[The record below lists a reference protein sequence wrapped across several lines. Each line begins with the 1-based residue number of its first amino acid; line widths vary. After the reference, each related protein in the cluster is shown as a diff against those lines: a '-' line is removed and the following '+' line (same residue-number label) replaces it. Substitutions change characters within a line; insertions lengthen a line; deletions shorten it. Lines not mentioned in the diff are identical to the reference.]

1 MADYSTVTIR
11 PFNPT
16 GNVANIGLAWTQ
28 WVEELILFFG
38 AKDVTKPMVKC
49 NQLLYY
55 GGERVQQIWKTL
67 PESTTPFDVNIH
79 GQAQQVNERP
89 PTSEEA
95 ALATSISAL
104 RVVVDQATLRLA
116 AAAPED
122 IDSATSLHAAAHTAL
137 DKARNCLLAAR
148 TAVTSQRTSRI
159 EHPAPKDEFDY
170 LLYALNRVFVGQTSN
185 TYNRFQFN
193 NLRPDAR
200 ETSSQFLIKLKG
212 KIKSCNFADQEQTL
226 VDMLISHTSNNELRR
241 ELLKKGDELNFD
253 TALMISRT
261 VEATES
267 QARAIEGSGSTEQI
281 AKVFSHNKK
290 TGTCHRCGKSDHYAN
305 DPVCK
310 ARYKTCSRCNKTGHF
325 AEVCR
330 SSGSGSIPKYPM
342 AAKEKPPVF
351 KKEKKFTYKK
361 GRIHKVE
368 HEDLNFVQSSSSAD
382 FAFSIDG
389 RFKNDTE
396 KSIKVNVGG
405 VELQFEIDSCSSTNI
420 ISSST
425 WENCKRMGIK
435 CKSTRITKDLYP
447 YNSLTPL
454 KTIGKFECELKV
466 GRFTTFDEVYVVHGN
481 DKSLLSERTSKALR
495 VLKVGLHVQRE
506 SIRAVT
512 KATENQYHD
521 AATPNTRR
529 ANSAKQHSRAIHQQP
544 VASTADR
551 KQINTATNNTN
562 ITENKGNLQLKQEI
576 IQEFPEVFTGM
587 GKLKDYELE
596 LVIDPSMA
604 PALQPLRPVPLQ
616 QQPKVEK
623 KLEELLNCDII
634 EPVNYPSKFCS
645 PLHVANKPDNEI
657 RFCVDMRVAN
667 LCVQRL
673 NHPIPRFEEVCS
685 NLKGSTVFSKLDMK
699 NAYFQIQ
706 LSKASREITT
716 FSTHKGLFR
725 YKRLFCGINC
735 APEAFQKI
743 MEIATKDCEG
753 LEVYIDDFLI
763 HGATREIHDQRLRHF
778 LRKFKQLG
786 LTLNYEKCVF
796 ATKQVHFRGH
806 CFSADGVKPIYSRVK
821 AMQELQEPT
830 TPELTASVLGLFTYS
845 GRFIPNFSQ
854 ITKPLRNAANC
865 KSKDFKWGPAQEKAF
880 QLLKKHVTTTP
891 VLGYFDP
898 NLPTYVVSDASP
910 FALGAVL
917 FQIKNDKPVIIE
929 YASRSLTEVESR
941 YSQTEKEALG
951 LVWSCE
957 RFHFWLFGGKKF
969 FLITDHKPLEFIFS
983 IRAKPCARIERWVL
997 RLQCYNYQVMY
1008 QAGKSNIA
1016 DPLSRLLPNKAVTP
1030 ATGEEDLFVRSVV
1043 DAAMPIA
1050 MSFEEIRQASI
1061 SDSHTKMLATAVN
1074 TDTWPVELRKYELI
1088 KTELCVYDDVILRGH
1103 RLYIPGK
1110 LRSRVLKL
1118 AHEGHQGIVKTKQRL
1133 RSKVW
1138 WFTMDKDVEEF
1149 CKHCHGC
1156 QIVAPFELPEPL
1168 KPTALPTG
1176 SWKDIA
1182 IDYLGPFPNGKNI
1195 LVVIDY
1201 YSRFIEAVITTSTTA
1216 ATTINILEE
1225 IFCRFGYPESMRAD
1239 QAPQLSGS
1247 EMRDYCLLNGIRLV
1261 STTPRYPQAN
1271 GEVERQN
1278 RSIMK
1283 VLKIANAE
1291 KDDLQKAL
1299 NTYLLAYRSTPHSVT
1314 GVSPAKLMFNREIR
1328 DKLPNLYVQVALE
1341 QSVRDRDA
1349 EYKASSKDYTDRA
1362 RRASQKKL
1370 EIGDDVLV
1378 RQQVQNKLDTQYC
1391 PVPFQITAKDGNA
1404 ITVRAPSGTE
1414 YRRNST
1420 WAKPYQPPLPETD
1433 TELSTLEEKQQDN
1446 SSPVVAQSPVR
1457 TRVQELQQ
1465 KETLANTPIWRSNR
1479 ERHAPKRL
1487 ITEC

>member
-1 MADYSTVTIR
+1 MADSSSVTIR

-16 GNVANIGLAWTQ
+16 GNVANVGLAWTQ

-55 GGERVQQIWKTL
+55 GGERVQQVWKTL

-95 ALATSISAL
+95 ALSTSISAL
-104 RVVVDQATLRLA
+104 RVEVEQAALRVA

-122 IDSATSLHAAAHTAL
+122 IDPATSLQAAAQQAL
-137 DKARNCLLAAR
+137 DKARNCLLAVR

-159 EHPAPKDEFDY
+159 DANPPKDEFEY
-170 LLYALNRVFVGQTSN
+170 MLFSLNRVFVGQTSN
-185 TYNRFQFN
+185 TYNRFLFN
-193 NLRPDAR
+193 KMRPEAG
-200 ETSSQFLIKLKG
+200 ETSSQFLVKLKG

-226 VDMLISHTSNNELRR
+226 VDMIISHTTNNELRR

-253 TALMISRT
+253 AALAIART

-267 QARAIEGSGSTEQI
+267 QARAMECSNTNENI
-281 AKVFSHNKK
+281 AKVFANVKK
-290 TGTCHRCGKSDHYAN
+290 GTCHRCGKLDHYAN

-310 ARYKTCSRCNKTGHF
+310 ARNKTCSRCQKIGHF

-330 SSGSGSIPKYPM
+330 SSGSYLTTKYPM
-342 AAKEKPPVF
+342 AAKNKQPAP
-351 KKEKKFTYKK
+351 KKGNKFAYKK

-368 HEDLNFVQSSSSAD
+368 DEDLNNIQSSSSAD

-389 RFKNDTE
+389 CFTNDTE

-405 VELQFEIDSCSSTNI
+405 VDLQFEIDSCSSTNI

-425 WENCKRMGIK
+425 WEYCKRRGIK
-435 CKSTRITKDLYP
+435 CKSTKISKDLYP
-447 YNSLTPL
+447 YNSTTPL
-454 KTIGKFECELKV
+454 KTLGKFECELKV
-466 GRFTTFDEVYVVHGN
+466 GHFTTFDEVYVVQGN

-512 KATENQYHD
+512 KATENQYSD

-529 ANSAKQHSRAIHQQP
+529 ATSTEQHSRAMHPQP
-544 VASTADR
+544 VASTTDR
-551 KQINTATNNTN
+551 KRINTATKNTN
-562 ITENKGNLQLKQEI
+562 TTENKGDLKLKKEI
-576 IQEFPEVFTGM
+576 KQEFPEVFTGM

-596 LVIDPSMA
+596 LVIDPNMA

-623 KLEELLNCDII
+623 KIEELLNCDIL

-645 PLHVANKPDNEI
+645 PLHVAIKPDDDI

-706 LSKASREITT
+706 LSEASREITT

-735 APEAFQKI
+735 APETFQKI
-743 MEIATKDCEG
+743 MEVATKDCEG

-763 HGATREIHDQRLRHF
+763 HGATREIHDKRLRHF
-778 LRKFKQLG
+778 LKKFKQLG

-821 AMQELQEPT
+821 AMQELQQPT
-830 TPELTASVLGLFTYS
+830 TPELTASLLGLFTYS
-845 GRFIPNFSQ
+845 GRFIPNFSA
-854 ITKPLRNAANC
+854 ITKPLRDAANC
-865 KSKDFKWGPAQEKAF
+865 KAKDFKWTSEQEKAF
-880 QLLKKHVTTTP
+880 QLLKKRVTSTP

-898 NLPTYVVSDASP
+898 ELPTYVVSDASP

-917 FQIKNDKPVIIE
+917 FQTQNDRPVIIE

-957 RFHFWLFGGKKF
+957 RFHFWLYGGKKF

-997 RLQCYNYQVMY
+997 RLQCYNYQVLY

-1016 DPLSRLLPNKAVTP
+1016 DPLSRLLPNKAATP
-1030 ATGEEDLFVRSVV
+1030 STGEEDLYVRSVV

-1050 MSFEEIRQASI
+1050 LSFNEIRQASI
-1061 SDSHTKMLATAVN
+1061 TDSYTKMLATAIN

-1110 LRSRVLKL
+1110 MRQRILKL

-1156 QIVAPFELPEPL
+1156 QIVAPFEHPEPL
-1168 KPTALPTG
+1168 QPTALPTG
-1176 SWKDIA
+1176 AWKDIA
-1182 IDYLGPFPNGKNI
+1182 IDYLGPFNNGKNI
-1195 LVVIDY
+1195 LVVVDY
-1201 YSRFIEAVITTSTTA
+1201 YSRFIEAVFTTSTTA
-1216 ATTINILEE
+1216 TTTINILEE
-1225 IFCRFGYPESMRAD
+1225 IFCRFGYPESLRAD
-1239 QAPQLSGS
+1239 QAPQFAGS
-1247 EMRDYCLLNGIRLV
+1247 EMRDYCFANGIRLV
-1261 STTPRYPQAN
+1261 STTPRHPQAN

-1283 VLKIANAE
+1283 ALKIANAE
-1291 KDDLQKAL
+1291 KIDLQSAL
-1299 NTYLLAYRSTPHSVT
+1299 NSYLLAYRSTPHSIT

-1328 DKLPNLYVQVALE
+1328 DKLPNLSVQSNIDQKLI
-1341 QSVRDRDA
+1341 DRDA
-1349 EYKASSKDYTDRA
+1349 EHKASSKAYTDRT
-1362 RRASQKKL
+1362 RRAFNKQL
-1370 EIGDDVLV
+1370 EVGDDVLV
-1378 RQQVQNKLDTQYC
+1378 RQQIQNKLDTQYC
-1391 PVPFQITAKDGNA
+1391 PIPFQVTAKDGNA

-1420 WAKPYQPPLPETD
+1420 WAKPYQPPLHETD
-1433 TELSTLEEKQQDN
+1433 TELNTLEENHQDI
-1446 SSPVVAQSPVR
+1446 SSPVVTQSPVR
-1457 TRVQELQQ
+1457 ARAQELQQ
-1465 KETLANTPIWRSNR
+1465 KETLANTPLRRSTR
-1479 ERHAPKRL
+1479 ERHAPKRF
-1487 ITEC
+1487 IDEC

>member
-67 PESTTPFDVNIH
+67 PESTAPFDVNIH

-122 IDSATSLHAAAHTAL
+122 IDSATALHSAAHTAL

-226 VDMLISHTSNNELRR
+226 IDMLISHTSNNELRR

-267 QARAIEGSGSTEQI
+267 QARAIEGSSSTEQI

-305 DPVCK
+305 DPVCR

-389 RFKNDTE
+389 RFRYDTE
-396 KSIKVNVGG
+396 KSIRVNVGG

-420 ISSST
+420 ISSAT
-425 WENCKRMGIK
+425 WENCKRRGIK

-466 GRFTTFDEVYVVHGN
+466 GRFISFDEVYVVHGN
-481 DKSLLSERTSKALR
+481 DKSLLSERTSKALQ

-521 AATPNTRR
+521 AATLNTRR
-529 ANSAKQHSRAIHQQP
+529 ATSVKQQSRAMHQQP

-706 LSKASREITT
+706 LSKESREITT

-763 HGATREIHDQRLRHF
+763 HGATREIHDQRLH
-778 LRKFKQLG
+778 
-786 LTLNYEKCVF
+786 
-796 ATKQVHFRGH
+796 
-806 CFSADGVKPIYSRVK
+806 
-821 AMQELQEPT
+821 
-830 TPELTASVLGLFTYS
+830 
-845 GRFIPNFSQ
+845 
-854 ITKPLRNAANC
+854 
-865 KSKDFKWGPAQEKAF
+865 
-880 QLLKKHVTTTP
+880 
-891 VLGYFDP
+891 
-898 NLPTYVVSDASP
+898 
-910 FALGAVL
+910 
-917 FQIKNDKPVIIE
+917 
-929 YASRSLTEVESR
+929 
-941 YSQTEKEALG
+941 
-951 LVWSCE
+951 
-957 RFHFWLFGGKKF
+957 
-969 FLITDHKPLEFIFS
+969 
-983 IRAKPCARIERWVL
+983 
-997 RLQCYNYQVMY
+997 
-1008 QAGKSNIA
+1008 
-1016 DPLSRLLPNKAVTP
+1016 
-1030 ATGEEDLFVRSVV
+1030 
-1043 DAAMPIA
+1043 
-1050 MSFEEIRQASI
+1050 
-1061 SDSHTKMLATAVN
+1061 SHTKMLATAVN

-1088 KTELCVYDDVILRGH
+1088 KTELCVYDDVILR
-1103 RLYIPGK
+1103 
-1110 LRSRVLKL
+1110 
-1118 AHEGHQGIVKTKQRL
+1118 GIVKTKQRL

-1168 KPTALPTG
+1168 QPTALPTG

-1457 TRVQELQQ
+1457 ARVQELQQ
-1465 KETLANTPIWRSNR
+1465 KETLANTPIRRSNR